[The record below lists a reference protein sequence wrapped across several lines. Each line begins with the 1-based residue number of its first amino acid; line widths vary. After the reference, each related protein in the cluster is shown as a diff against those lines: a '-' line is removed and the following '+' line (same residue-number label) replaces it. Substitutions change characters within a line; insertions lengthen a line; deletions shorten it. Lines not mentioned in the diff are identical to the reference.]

1 MRTMPDYKTII
12 ENLKRENGATDQ
24 LIKKLKEII
33 NGRITE
39 KNEGYRDE
47 NETVDTRTTDPAHPG
62 PDEKRNS
69 KDV

>member
-47 NETVDTRTTDPAHPG
+47 NETVGTRSANPAHPETNG
-62 PDEKRNS
+62 ERDTKEM
-69 KDV
+69 